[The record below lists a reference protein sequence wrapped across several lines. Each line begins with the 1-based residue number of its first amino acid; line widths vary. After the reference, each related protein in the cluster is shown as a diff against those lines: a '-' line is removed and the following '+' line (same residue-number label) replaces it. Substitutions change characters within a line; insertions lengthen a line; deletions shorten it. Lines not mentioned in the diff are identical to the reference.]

1 MSKERINR
9 TAETRE
15 SQERSKPWTP
25 PSVLP
30 EPEPRDGW
38 VHRWIRTEMAGQ
50 SDNRNVS
57 MRFREGWEPV
67 KSEDYPEFNA
77 FKSDVGSK
85 YPGNIEIGG
94 LLLCRTAEENMKKRS
109 DYYLRKAQDQMD
121 GVEQSYMRNSDP
133 RMQLNRMKLSSRGDK
148 FGEGGPLD

>member
-1 MSKERINR
+1 MSKERTKR
-9 TAETRE
+9 TAQTRQSE
-15 SQERSKPWTP
+15 ERSKPWTP

-38 VHRWIRTEMAGQ
+38 VHRWIRTSMAGQ

-67 KSEDYPEFNA
+67 KSEDYPEFEG
-77 FKSDVGSK
+77 FQTDVGSK

-94 LLLCRTAEENMKKRS
+94 LLLCRTAEETMKQRS
-109 DYYLRKAQDQMD
+109 EYYLDKAQNQMN
-121 GVEQSYMRNSDP
+121 GVEQSYMRENDP
-133 RMQLNRMKLSSRGDK
+133 RMPLSKLESSTRVT
-148 FGEGGPLD
+148 FGKGGPSK

>member
-1 MSKERINR
+1 MSKERTKR

-38 VHRWIRTEMAGQ
+38 VHRWIRTSMAGQ
-50 SDNRNVS
+50 ADNRNVS

-67 KSEDYPEFNA
+67 KAEDYPELEGFQT
-77 FKSDVGSK
+77 DVQSK

-94 LLLCRTAEENMKKRS
+94 LLLCRTAEETMKQRS
-109 DYYLRKAQDQMD
+109 EYYLKKAQNQMD
-121 GVEQSYMRNSDP
+121 GVEQSYMRENDP
-133 RMQLNRMKLSSRGDK
+133 RMPLSKLEASTRVT
-148 FGEGGPLD
+148 FGKGGPDK